1 MQTELKHRYNSE
13 RAFARGV
20 MAAGEGVGGGEL
32 KKLLLFLVIC
42 FVMAANPPKKCSA
55 ELFFNRVMNLGVH
68 LCVFLG
74 G

>member
-20 MAAGEGVGGGEL
+20 MAAGEGEGGEL

-42 FVMAANPPKKCSA
+42 FVMAANPQRNAVPSFFLI
-55 ELFFNRVMNLGVH
+55 EL
-68 LCVFLG
+68 
-74 G
+74 